1 MEFTRY
7 SKICAKTV
15 LKINWSVKTPW
26 HKRMEVA
33 RYGLWVPV
41 WLLHVWYFAST
52 SDAMLLHFSCALISG
67 YPSHNDRQ
75 YENRS
80 KSHVRPFSHYCDAR
94 KKLVDRQPKLF
105 KLTIAK
111 QSFSWSHYSDNFSLS
126 VGGLLA
132 AFCFLEFGVTN
143 WILCFDMVRN
153 SGCCKY
159 SFKIKLH
166 EILVKV
172 MGKDEKKRT

>member
-7 SKICAKTV
+7 SKIHAKTV

-26 HKRMEVA
+26 YKRMEVA

-52 SDAMLLHFSCALISG
+52 SDAMLLHFRCALISG
-67 YPSHNDRQ
+67 YPSQSDSQ

-80 KSHVRPFSHYCDAR
+80 KSHVQPFDRYCDAR
-94 KKLVDRQPKLF
+94 KKLVDRQAKLF
-105 KLTIAK
+105 KLTIEK
-111 QSFSWSHYSDNFSLS
+111 PSFSWIRSHNSDNFSLS

-132 AFCFLEFGVTN
+132 AFVFRLWC
-143 WILCFDMVRN
+143 
-153 SGCCKY
+153 Y
-159 SFKIKLH
+159 KLD
-166 EILVKV
+166 IMLWY
-172 MGKDEKKRT
+172 G

>member
-26 HKRMEVA
+26 YKCMEVA

-52 SDAMLLHFSCALISG
+52 SDAMLLHFRCALISG
-67 YPSHNDRQ
+67 YPSHSDGQ

-80 KSHVRPFSHYCDAR
+80 KSHVQPFDRYCYAR
-94 KKLVDRQPKLF
+94 KKLVNRQPKLF

-111 QSFSWSHYSDNFSLS
+111 PSFPWSHNSDNFSLS
-126 VGGLLA
+126 AGGLLA
-132 AFCFLEFGVTN
+132 AFCFYTETLVLQTGYYALIWLETAVTTN
-143 WILCFDMVRN
+143 TV
-153 SGCCKY
+153 S
-159 SFKIKLH
+159 KLNCM
-166 EILVKV
+166 KS
-172 MGKDEKKRT
+172 